1 MWGASE
7 EQGADR
13 YDRVVGRLVAL
24 AIVLVVGSASAAT
37 PPRSVTIQFSLRFT
51 VQNTSS
57 GSLAGTFRAT
67 GAISASGP
75 VAENYILSLP
85 RLRGQQPVETVA
97 GLSTLNT
104 TTGVVTIVY
113 TGIVSSAA
121 PDVTVTEGSWAISKT
136 SGHFRGLRG
145 RGRFSAV
152 VNLTTRTMVKRYDG
166 AVT

>member
-1 MWGASE
+1 MLSASE
-7 EQGADR
+7 GQGADR
-13 YDRVVGRLVAL
+13 YDRAVGRLVAL
-24 AIVLVVGSASAAT
+24 AIVLVVGSAPAT
-37 PPRSVTIQFSLRFT
+37 PRNVTIQFRLRFT
-51 VQNTSS
+51 VQNASS
-57 GSLAGTFRAT
+57 GSLAGTFRAM

-104 TTGVVTIVY
+104 TTGVVAIVY
-113 TGIVSSAA
+113 RGIVSSAA

-152 VNLTTRTMVKRYDG
+152 VNLTRRTMVKRYDG
-166 AVT
+166 FVT

>member
-1 MWGASE
+1 
-7 EQGADR
+7 
-13 YDRVVGRLVAL
+13 VGRLVPL
-24 AIVLVVGSASAAT
+24 AIVLVVGSASAAPT
-37 PPRSVTIQFSLRFT
+37 RNVTIQFRLKFT
-51 VQNTSS
+51 VQNSSS

-75 VAENYILSLP
+75 VAENYILSPP

-97 GLSTLNT
+97 GVSTLNT
-104 TTGVVTIVY
+104 STGVVTIAY

-136 SGHFRGLRG
+136 SGRFRGLRG

-152 VNLTTRTMVKRYDG
+152 VNLTKRTMVKRYDG
-166 AVT
+166 LVT